1 MRTIQRNVAP
11 GCLAKQPKN
20 QDWGIFMGTPCHVTV
35 GAVLREEQLGLCCYC
50 ESEVADSEGH
60 IEHMEPRSRKQ
71 SRTYDFTN
79 MAISCDGGGGGVEHC
94 GRYKDDRSKNPICAW
109 DATLFS
115 DPHDLA
121 TASLFSYST
130 IGRIAT
136 TTADTA
142 KANYLIDYLGLDCPR
157 LNERRRQHA
166 RTLMDTLG
174 DQPDPDLV
182 NWLRQDFLQTDL
194 NGRMKQFHSL
204 SKAILEP

>member
-79 MAISCDGGGGGVEHC
+79 MAISCDGSGVEHC

-142 KANYLIDYLGLDCPR
+142 KGPFTAIVAIAEGIAGVSRATKVSANFKCSELYCSSEVPR
-157 LNERRRQHA
+157 HVPRHL
-166 RTLMDTLG
+166 
-174 DQPDPDLV
+174 
-182 NWLRQDFLQTDL
+182 FLSSR
-194 NGRMKQFHSL
+194 GRC
-204 SKAILEP
+204 